1 MAVEVTV
8 VLRFDKPYDANY
20 FREEVE
26 SEFECDI
33 VEFEEEDVS

>member
-1 MAVEVTV
+1 MPTEVTV
-8 VLRFDKPYDANY
+8 VLRFEGPYDANY

-33 VEFEEEDVS
+33 VEWEEEDV